1 VAREEKMPVATER
14 KKRKRGRPATGVG
27 VTLAT
32 RVPPEIAQ
40 AVELWA
46 KANGATQSKAVRQL
60 IEIGLTAP
68 PRK

>member
-1 VAREEKMPVATER
+1 MVREK
-14 KKRKRGRPATGVG
+14 KRGRPATGLG
-27 VTLAT
+27 ITLTT

-46 KANGATQSKAVRQL
+46 QAHGVTHSKAVRQL

-68 PRK
+68 PRQPRQSS

>member
-1 VAREEKMPVATER
+1 MPATNEPQ
-14 KKRKRGRPATGVG
+14 KKKRGRPATGVG

-46 KANGATQSKAVRQL
+46 KAHGASHSKAVRQL

-68 PRK
+68 PRKLR